1 MQRNAEK
8 ASGGVRKVELV
19 KRHYDAKESPVIYQ
33 MRTHKYEQKKRSG
46 IRASSE
52 YPQASQAQI
61 QYSKTSHNVNT
72 KEAKINLKKTRRK
85 TAGRPDFHRAY

>member
-1 MQRNAEK
+1 MLQLKIKASELTGLAYRELLGEQQSAEK

-52 YPQASQAQI
+52 HPRASQAQI
-61 QYSKTSHNVNT
+61 QYSIITHKVNT
-72 KEAKINLKKTRRK
+72 KK
-85 TAGRPDFHRAY
+85 